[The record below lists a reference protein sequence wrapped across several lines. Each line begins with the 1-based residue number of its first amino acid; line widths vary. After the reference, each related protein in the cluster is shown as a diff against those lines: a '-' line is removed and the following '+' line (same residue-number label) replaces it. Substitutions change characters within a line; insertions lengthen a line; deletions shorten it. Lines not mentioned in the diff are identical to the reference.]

1 MFILV
6 PSRIGCS
13 LRVSNS
19 QLLVF
24 ELLAH
29 FTAMP
34 LLCCEEHCFV
44 LYFKKK
50 GKKNCFQQRFDFL
63 SIPNKLIA
71 LAAYSLVYGSF
82 SRNALNFFFTSIMT
96 QPPDEPASLSSV
108 SQEPDDDYF
117 SKLIPPISRGELFRD
132 TLLRHLDHPFFQIL
146 GLLVILL
153 VIIDGAFFFF
163 LLVGWHG
170 MCQPRMDCEPRNWW
184 YNASIQIL
192 NVLFTYMAVISMPWR
207 STHVLHIT
215 GASCPHRS
223 NAVGH
228 DLYGIVNQNDAWF
241 HIPLPKRLGIILLLL
256 LNCVTQ
262 FANQITRIVYH
273 SFELQNTFPG
283 NIWTNVFFAASF
295 VAAGMAGAW
304 LAYEVHR
311 LRRAHPGQFGPGPKE
326 VCYTFYDDYL
336 ARYFGERTNPEILD
350 VQEEEQVTR
359 RRNSID
365 PTRDPER
372 RSILPVER
380 TSMRMFAM

>member
-1 MFILV
+1 
-6 PSRIGCS
+6 
-13 LRVSNS
+13 
-19 QLLVF
+19 
-24 ELLAH
+24 
-29 FTAMP
+29 
-34 LLCCEEHCFV
+34 
-44 LYFKKK
+44 
-50 GKKNCFQQRFDFL
+50 
-63 SIPNKLIA
+63 
-71 LAAYSLVYGSF
+71 
-82 SRNALNFFFTSIMT
+82 MT
-96 QPPDEPASLSSV
+96 QPPEEPETLSSEIA
-108 SQEPDDDYF
+108 SQDDGDSF
-117 SKLIPPISRGELFRD
+117 NKLIPPVSRGEQFRD
-132 TLLRHLDHPFFQIL
+132 ALLRHLDHPFFQIL
-146 GLLVILL
+146 GIVVIFL

-192 NVLFTYMAVISMPWR
+192 NVLFTYMALVSMPWR
-207 STHVLHIT
+207 STHFLHIT
-215 GASCPHRS
+215 KASCPYRR

-228 DLYGIVNQNDAWF
+228 DLYGIPVTNDAWF

-273 SFELQNTFPG
+273 SFEQQNTVPG

-304 LAYEVHR
+304 LAYEVHL

-326 VCYTFYDDYL
+326 ICYQMYDDYL
-336 ARYFGERTNPEILD
+336 ARYFGERTHPEILD
-350 VQEEEQVTR
+350 VQEENR
-359 RRNSID
+359 ARRNSID